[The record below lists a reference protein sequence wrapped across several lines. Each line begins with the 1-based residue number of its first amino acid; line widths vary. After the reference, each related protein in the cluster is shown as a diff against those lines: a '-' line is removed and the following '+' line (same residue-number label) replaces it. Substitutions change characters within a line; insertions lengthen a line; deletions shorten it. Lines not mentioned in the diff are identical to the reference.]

1 MRRLVHFASGTA
13 ALIACARLAAAQA
26 PEPQPQPE
34 PPPAP
39 APLAQIKDDKQ
50 LTETLAV
57 ITNDPS
63 VPTDDPSVRPLAQ
76 ALMIEGVKQLQ
87 AKSYEQA
94 LANFLEAYAK
104 FPSPKILLNVA
115 STLRDMGRLADAAN
129 TYQRYLLDPATG
141 AERVAE
147 VKELLLKLDE
157 QLTILTVR
165 VFPRGSAISIDG
177 GPFIPVGATL
187 QTRVRP
193 GLHLVRIR
201 QSEAGNEITV
211 NGFEGE
217 NKEVAA
223 TVQMEVTPP
232 TPTPTPT
239 PAPTPPAKQDPD
251 PPEQVQAWLSTG
263 TQYSS
268 DGMGR
273 SRRPRAGFGGVEV
286 SPIVPAFDIS
296 EDNTAIIREP
306 DRFGISSGVLGVV
319 RVDGEGR
326 GIAGGIGLA
335 VSLGRFEGDLM
346 YLRSNLHG
354 GYVGARYRLLVGWL
368 RPYVALGMPLFLY
381 DEMEANGMGTSKRV
395 ALGVRGAAGVELKI
409 NGHFSVHA
417 DLGYERF
424 FAVEESLFYTNYFIP
439 TVGVIGRL

>member
-1 MRRLVHFASGTA
+1 MRRLAHFASGTA
-13 ALIACARLAAAQA
+13 ALIALARTASAQA
-26 PEPQPQPE
+26 PEP
-34 PPPAP
+34 P

-63 VPTDDPSVRPLAQ
+63 VPTDDPSVRPVAQ

-165 VFPRGSAISIDG
+165 VFPRGSSLSIDG
-177 GPFIPVGATL
+177 GPFIPVGTTL

-193 GLHLVRIR
+193 GIHLVRIK
-201 QSEAGNEITV
+201 QSDAGNEITV

-223 TVQMEVTPP
+223 TVQVDV
-232 TPTPTPT
+232 
-239 PAPTPPAKQDPD
+239 APTPPTQTPPTQTAKTPTPPKAE

-268 DGMGR
+268 DGTGR

-286 SPIVPAFDIS
+286 SPIIPAFDID
-296 EDNTAIIREP
+296 ENNTLVIREP
-306 DRFGISSGVLGVV
+306 ERYGISSGVLGVA
-319 RVDGEGR
+319 RIDGEGR
-326 GIAGGIGLA
+326 GIAGGIGIA

-368 RPYVALGMPLFLY
+368 RPYVALGMPLFIY
-381 DEMEANGMGTSKRV
+381 DEMDSSGTSKRV
-395 ALGVRGAAGVELKI
+395 ALGVRGAGGVELKI
-409 NGHFSVHA
+409 NGHLSVHA
-417 DLGYERF
+417 DVGYERF
-424 FAVEESLFYTNYFIP
+424 FAVEETLFYTNYFIP

>member
-1 MRRLVHFASGTA
+1 MRRLAHFASGLT
-13 ALIACARLAAAQA
+13 ALIALARSAGAQA
-26 PEPQPQPE
+26 PAPE
-34 PPPAP
+34 PATG
-39 APLAQIKDDKQ
+39 PLAQVKDDKQ
-50 LTETLAV
+50 LNETLAV

-87 AKSYEQA
+87 AKQYEQA

-104 FPSPKILLNVA
+104 FPSPKILLNIA

-177 GPFIPVGATL
+177 GPFIPVGTSL

-193 GLHLVRIR
+193 GIHLVRIR
-201 QSEAGNEITV
+201 QSEAGNELTV

-223 TVQMEVTPP
+223 TVQMDVVAP

-239 PAPTPPAKQDPD
+239 PTTPTPPKAE

-263 TQYSS
+263 TQYTG
-268 DGMGR
+268 DATGR
-273 SRRPRAGFGGVEV
+273 SRRPRAGFGGAEV
-286 SPIVPAFDIS
+286 SPIVPAFDIR
-296 EDNTAIIREP
+296 EDNTAVIREP
-306 DRFGISSGVLGVV
+306 DRHGISSGVLGVV

-335 VSLGRFEGDLM
+335 VSLGRWEGDLM

-354 GYVGARYRLLVGWL
+354 GYIGGRYRLLVGFL

-381 DEMEANGMGTSKRV
+381 DEMDESGSGTSTRV
-395 ALGVRGAAGVELKI
+395 ALGVRAAGGVELKI
-409 NGHFSVHA
+409 NGHLSVHA
-417 DLGYERF
+417 DVGYERF
-424 FAVEESLFYTNYFIP
+424 FAVEETLFYTNYFIP

>member
-1 MRRLVHFASGTA
+1 MRRLVTLLTLTGVAH
-13 ALIACARLAAAQA
+13 AQPA
-26 PEPQPQPE
+26 PE
-34 PPPAP
+34 AG
-39 APLAQIKDDKQ
+39 PLAQVKDDKQ

-87 AKSYEQA
+87 ARSYEQA

-104 FPSPKILLNVA
+104 FPSPKILLNIA

-141 AERVAE
+141 AERVGE

-165 VFPRGSAISIDG
+165 VFPRGSQISIDG
-177 GPFIPVGATL
+177 GPFIPVGTTL
-187 QTRVRP
+187 QTRVRA
-193 GLHLVRIR
+193 GIHLVRIR
-201 QSEAGNEITV
+201 QADAGNEVTV

-223 TVQMEVTPP
+223 TLQVDTGTPAPPP
-232 TPTPTPT
+232 TP
-239 PAPTPPAKQDPD
+239 PPANPNTPEPPKQPD

-268 DGMGR
+268 DGTGR
-273 SRRPRAGFGGVEV
+273 SRRPRAGFGGAEV
-286 SPIVPAFDIS
+286 SPIIPAFDIDENNNS
-296 EDNTAIIREP
+296 VIREP
-306 DRFGISSGVLGVV
+306 DRFGITSGLLGVV

-354 GYVGARYRLLVGWL
+354 GYVGARYRFMVGWL
-368 RPYVALGMPLFLY
+368 RPYAAVGMPLFIY
-381 DEMEANGMGTSKRV
+381 DETDEMTNSTSKRV
-395 ALGVRGAAGVELKI
+395 ALGVRAAGGVELKV
-409 NGHFSVHA
+409 NGHLSVHA
-417 DLGYERF
+417 DVGYERF
-424 FAVEESLFYTNYFIP
+424 FAVEDTLFFTNYFVP

>member
-1 MRRLVHFASGTA
+1 MHRLVP
-13 ALIACARLAAAQA
+13 LLAVTLAGGVAQA
-26 PEPQPQPE
+26 Q
-34 PPPAP
+34 PAP
-39 APLAQIKDDKQ
+39 APAPEVGPLAQVKDDKQ
-50 LTETLAV
+50 LAETLAV

-87 AKSYEQA
+87 ARSYEQA

-165 VFPRGSAISIDG
+165 VFPRGSQISIDG
-177 GPFIPVGATL
+177 GPFIPVGTTL
-187 QTRVRP
+187 QTRVRA
-193 GLHLVRIR
+193 GIHLVRIK
-201 QSEAGNEITV
+201 QAEAGNEVTV

-223 TVQMEVTPP
+223 TLQVDTSSPTPP
-232 TPTPTPT
+232 TP
-239 PAPTPPAKQDPD
+239 PTPPPANPNTPPPAQPD

-268 DGMGR
+268 DGTGR
-273 SRRPRAGFGGVEV
+273 SRRPRAGFGGAEV
-286 SPIVPAFDIS
+286 SPVIPAFDIDENNNS
-296 EDNTAIIREP
+296 VIREP
-306 DRFGISSGVLGVV
+306 DRFGITSGLLGVV

-354 GYVGARYRLLVGWL
+354 GYVGARYRFMVGWL
-368 RPYVALGMPLFLY
+368 RPYAAAGMPLFIY
-381 DEMEANGMGTSKRV
+381 DETDEMTNSTSTRV
-395 ALGVRGAAGVELKI
+395 ALGIRAAGGVELKV
-409 NGHFSVHA
+409 NGHLSVHA

-424 FAVEESLFYTNYFIP
+424 FAVEDTLFFTNYFVP